1 MSLPTD
7 DKTSFTVTFL
17 WNIDQVFQL
26 RKTALERIHNIHSKQ
41 YVQCEH
47 HISMKLMMDE
57 QKTAIHLCV
66 EEGSN
71 RF

>member
-7 DKTSFTVTFL
+7 DKTSFTVTF
-17 WNIDQVFQL
+17 FQL